1 VFLKP
6 NRILLEPIRED
17 ISMYILYMQR
27 YFFSLHLNFLFY
39 FCQKPQSKFVQFRFS
54 FSPKS
59 RTKVSWILKNV
70 PKTKTRGIDINRIKQ
85 LHTTTIPRLW
95 TLDLFYYCCKWLFDH
110 PKSLWKAEGNL
121 IIQKLLLKLEMEFDH
136 QKMMK

>member
-6 NRILLEPIRED
+6 NRILLQPIGED
-17 ISMYILYMQR
+17 ISMYILYAKA
-27 YFFSLHLNFLFY
+27 FLF
-39 FCQKPQSKFVQFRFS
+39 FAFEFFILFFQKPESKFVQLRFS
-54 FSPKS
+54 FSPKI

-70 PKTKTRGIDINRIKQ
+70 PKTGTRGIYINRIKQ

-95 TLDLFYYCCKWLFDH
+95 TLNLFYYCCKWLFDH
-110 PKSLWKAEGNL
+110 PKSFGKAEGNL

-136 QKMMK
+136 QKLMK